1 MTSPANQ
8 QNPIPATN
16 TSATTATSYASA
28 AGAPKKSSIQAPL
41 ITTGSQAPVVVG
53 SASAPAAQNA
63 KSSTL
68 SPVNGKPVATPA
80 VPAVARGSSTNG
92 SGADH
97 SRKSSVTMAANGT
110 NSFAAN
116 GGAKSGIQ
124 FGFNSPAMAHS
135 TPQVGNAAPIAIPG
149 AGHQRVP
156 SPAHSPS
163 PIPQPSASGGRP
175 PSGLQQP
182 SGQMTFGSLG
192 SDGERHMRQ
201 GSVLSNPMA
210 MGSQPGAHY
219 RRESNQ
225 SVQGENR
232 GNFPPQGGRGRGF
245 NPHNN
250 QYNNQMG
257 YPPNNQ
263 FRNGPGQGRGM
274 PPSFQPQ
281 PRNMPYPNSPQ
292 PNRSPA
298 LVPSMPNTPNMPP
311 ATMQSNMS
319 MQTPPQYHY
328 PPPMAPQH
336 QQVQLPFPDMP
347 DKFPF
352 KYNKNKKTRRE
363 HTKSLQSGRQLDSIR
378 ELHGSNADQP
388 RRRFTQRPEFHW
400 RDQYSNNGR
409 RVGSSG
415 VVKPMAQC
423 STQNPPR
430 IPSQSPSLDLSPENG
445 GFELWL
451 TMKYQNFGYP
461 PQQIDHYGRPISMPY
476 GYNNVPPYMGPP
488 QANSP
493 AYNQQFASPYH
504 QQSHSMSRSPSQP
517 ERPPSV
523 NQQSQPL
530 IVSSSQQSATPAGK
544 AGPNKFVKPRK
555 SAAIQI
561 KNAAGE
567 VVDTS
572 TFKQPASPAPSSQQ
586 SKTPPVVASMPTPP
600 PKSATP
606 SHGRTE
612 STATPKTAKEI
623 QDELK
628 EKIKQATL
636 GAANEAA
643 KAKDPVA
650 SDSPAEEETPA
661 AAVTVEAEAPKEIAQ
676 VEEPKK
682 VEDEKK
688 SAEPAVD
695 PKSDPAEDEIERM
708 IREMEEADARR
719 EKEEAEHKKRVDAA
733 KAEKKKEEEAKRKQN
748 AADADAKLREQEREM
763 ERLEEEKERRQ
774 KEAESS
780 GKTMS
785 VAEALAAARAV
796 KEADGSNVDSVAD
809 KLSGMKI
816 GDDKAAAGDAAGQ
829 KRGSK
834 PAALNLAPLNT
845 KPVEPPQP
853 SAALQS
859 LKSAR
864 FLRVMDQEIYPTGI
878 SSPNPAL
885 NAAVTNKGKSFKY
898 DAAFLLQFQKVFTEQ
913 PSVEFHQQ
921 VKSLIGDGERS
932 ARVATPRQPS
942 NRGSGG
948 FSMGTFNAPP
958 GRTLPPGTSSEQRL
972 AMSSGTMPRPS
983 VGPIGSFRGPGGA
996 FPGGNITRTASQSR
1010 GGAPNSPSGRQS
1022 SRSTRGSRRDYNG
1035 KDSQAAKTM
1044 PLTAGM
1050 EIKPIAVSSTGW
1062 KPSSI
1067 GNKAASATPTG
1078 YLDPELVQRK
1088 VKAALNKMTPEKFDK
1103 IADQILAIAGQSKDE
1118 SDGRTLRQ
1126 VIQLTFEKATD
1137 EAHWASMYAKFCKRM
1152 LENMSADVRDER
1164 IKDKSGNIVSGG
1176 NLFRKYLLNRCQ
1188 EEFERGWT
1196 THLPSQPKEEEE
1208 QGDDGSK
1215 KALGE
1220 TTMLSDDY
1228 YVAAAAKRRGL
1239 GLVQFIGEL
1248 YKLGMLTERIM
1259 HECVHKLVD
1268 YKGVP
1273 DEAEIESLSKL
1284 LRTIGANLDATEKGR
1299 PMMDAYFQRIQ
1310 TMADLPELQSRM
1322 KFMLMDVVDLRRAN
1336 WVSKE
1341 ANKGPKT
1348 LDEVRVEAEA
1358 AAAKAQESARSNTRG
1373 GPGGRAPMG
1382 RGDARNFSGGYAQ
1395 QQTSNH
1401 VGMDDLRRLKGS
1413 ASRTPSQ
1420 NVLLGPTSMFSSR
1433 SNSGRRLGPGGSL
1446 GRPGEDSGA
1455 SSRTGTPPTR
1465 DTTNTNAFSL
1475 LATMETEHPAS
1486 PPSAGPSPL
1495 LAKAIVDEKKESK

>member
-28 AGAPKKSSIQAPL
+28 AGAPKKSSFQAPL
-41 ITTGSQAPVVVG
+41 VTTGSQAPIVVG
-53 SASAPAAQNA
+53 SASASAAQNA
-63 KSSTL
+63 KSSLL

-219 RRESNQ
+219 RRESNH

-292 PNRSPA
+292 TRSPA

-311 ATMQSNMS
+311 ATMQSNIS

-336 QQVQLPFPDMP
+336 QQ
-347 DKFPF
+347 
-352 KYNKNKKTRRE
+352 
-363 HTKSLQSGRQLDSIR
+363 
-378 ELHGSNADQP
+378 
-388 RRRFTQRPEFHW
+388 
-400 RDQYSNNGR
+400 
-409 RVGSSG
+409 
-415 VVKPMAQC
+415 
-423 STQNPPR
+423 
-430 IPSQSPSLDLSPENG
+430 
-445 GFELWL
+445 
-451 TMKYQNFGYP
+451 NFGYP
-461 PQQIDHYGRPISMPY
+461 PQQVDHYGRPMSMPY

-493 AYNQQFASPYH
+493 AYNQQFVSPYH

-544 AGPNKFVKPRK
+544 AGPNNFLKPRK

-586 SKTPPVVASMPTPP
+586 SKTPPVVASVPTPP

-650 SDSPAEEETPA
+650 SDSPAEKEMPA

-695 PKSDPAEDEIERM
+695 PKADPGEDEIERM

-719 EKEEAEHKKRVDAA
+719 EEEEAEHKKRVDAA
-733 KAEKKKEEEAKRKQN
+733 KAEKKKEEEAKSKQN

-763 ERLEEEKERRQ
+763 ERLEEEKERRR

-785 VAEALAAARAV
+785 VAEALAAARAA
-796 KEADGSNVDSVAD
+796 KEADGSNVDAVAD

-972 AMSSGTMPRPS
+972 AMSSGTMARPN
-983 VGPIGSFRGPGGA
+983 VGSIGSFRGPGGA

-1067 GNKAASATPTG
+1067 TNKAASATPTG

-1208 QGDDGSK
+1208 GDDSSK

-1373 GPGGRAPMG
+1373 GPGGRALMG

-1395 QQTSNH
+1395 QQTSNQ

-1413 ASRTPSQ
+1413 ASRASSQ

-1495 LAKAIVDEKKESK
+1495 LAKAIVDEKKESE